1 MSRGDPRA
9 RGPVAGG
16 GADAGLA
23 EAVLTA
29 RRLVDAADAVTVLT
43 GAGISTDSGIPDF
56 RGPDGLWTRDPDAEK
71 AATLSAWLH
80 DPELRRRTWR
90 RRADGELWPHVEPN
104 PGHRALLALE
114 EREKLLL
121 VVTQNVDGLHQAA
134 GTDPSRVVEVHG
146 TTRRVRC
153 LSCSWSAP
161 TDVVLERVRAG
172 DDDPHCEVCG
182 GLLKSATVSFGQN
195 LDPRDLAR
203 AEAAATACDLFLA
216 VGTSLQVF
224 PINETVSLAAA
235 NGARIVIVNGEP
247 TLFDLVADVV
257 VRGSI
262 SEVLPV
268 ITGAVDA
275 GPSDA
280 GRRISD

>member
-1 MSRGDPRA
+1 MSRGDPRVP
-9 RGPVAGG
+9 GPVLGG
-16 GADAGLA
+16 SGAPGLA
-23 EAVLTA
+23 EAVLAA
-29 RRLVDAADAVTVLT
+29 RRLVDEADAVTVLT

-56 RGPDGLWTRDPDAEK
+56 RGPNGLWTRDPDAEK
-71 AATLSAWLH
+71 AATLSAWTS
-80 DPELRRRTWR
+80 DPELRRRAWR
-90 RRADGELWPHVEPN
+90 RRAAGELWPHVEPN

-161 TDVVLERVRAG
+161 TEVVLERVRAG
-172 DDDPHCEVCG
+172 DDDPHCEICG

-203 AEAAATACDLFLA
+203 AEAAASACDLFLA

-224 PINETVSLAAA
+224 PINETVPLAAA
-235 NGARIVIVNGEP
+235 HGARIVIVNGEP
-247 TLFDLVADVV
+247 TPYDALADVV

-268 ITGAVDA
+268 ITGAADPGSGGVGERGDE
-275 GPSDA
+275 
-280 GRRISD
+280 